1 MKAYEPKLEV
11 TLTRERER
19 KPARVGAQFSMQVM
33 LVDTSR
39 ITCKCGAWVSADL
52 LLGETFR
59 IHQFISDGRTVHA
72 VELEEPPC
80 AHWTPV
86 EVP

>member
-1 MKAYEPKLEV
+1 MKTYEPKLEV

-19 KPARVGAQFSMQVM
+19 RPARVGAQFSMQVP
-33 LVDTSR
+33 LADVSR
-39 ITCKCGAWVSADL
+39 ITCECGAQVSADH

-59 IHQFISDGRTVHA
+59 VYEFVSDGRTVHA
-72 VELEEPPC
+72 VELDEPPC
-80 AHWTPV
+80 AHWAPV

>member
-1 MKAYEPKLEV
+1 MKTYEPTLEV

-19 KPARVGAQFSMQVM
+19 RPARVGAQFSMQVP
-33 LVDTSR
+33 LADTSR
-39 ITCKCGAWVSADL
+39 ITCECGAWVQADH

-59 IHQFISDGRTVHA
+59 IYEFVRDGRAVHA

-80 AHWTPV
+80 AHWAPV
-86 EVP
+86 DVP